1 MKRGTITR
9 GELREQ
15 WETNVTPLI
24 TAVREGA
31 SHANHVGQ
39 REWAR
44 ARRRAR
50 MRRYIQRWRL
60 PWVAVAAALAVIGVM
75 GGLRAARARR
85 ADLGPDLAAV
95 RDEAKAGV
103 RERMEAAR
111 ERIGTAAARG
121 TANPEPEPVSIRH
134 DPPPP
139 VTE

>member
-1 MKRGTITR
+1 
-9 GELREQ
+9 
-15 WETNVTPLI
+15 
-24 TAVREGA
+24 
-31 SHANHVGQ
+31 
-39 REWAR
+39 
-44 ARRRAR
+44 

-85 ADLGPDLAAV
+85 ADLDPDLAAV